1 LLFSPKTP
9 LKTPLKTHKNTGTK
23 QGLRWESLVEAL
35 AACALVRLQVSTRY
49 CSTEN
54 QGLGEAAA
62 ESSRWRGK
70 VAGEERRRVRMQ
82 QLRRRSMAAWR
93 RKAGDFRRL
102 GYAEEHR

>member
-1 LLFSPKTP
+1 LV
-9 LKTPLKTHKNTGTK
+9 GD
-23 QGLRWESLVEAL
+23 LRWESLVEAL
-35 AACALVRLQVSTRY
+35 AACAVVRLQVSMRY

-62 ESSRWRGK
+62 ESSRWRGE
-70 VAGEERRRVRMQ
+70 VEEAAGEERRRVRMQ
-82 QLRRRSMAAWR
+82 QLRRRSMAARR